1 MWLVTIISW
10 LQDFLCPFI
19 ICVAI
24 GLGIT
29 KVLSI
34 ISIVIGGIAGIVLAE
49 YIRRK
54 FGLDVFFG
62 RLYGRNEMADKL
74 TKKD

>member
-1 MWLVTIISW
+1 MWLVTIIFW
-10 LQDFLCPFI
+10 LQAFLCPFI

-24 GLGIT
+24 GFGIT
-29 KVLSI
+29 KDLSI
-34 ISIVIGGIAGIVLAE
+34 VSIVIGGVAGIVFAE

-62 RLYGRNEMADKL
+62 RLYGPNEMDEKL
-74 TKKD
+74 KKKD